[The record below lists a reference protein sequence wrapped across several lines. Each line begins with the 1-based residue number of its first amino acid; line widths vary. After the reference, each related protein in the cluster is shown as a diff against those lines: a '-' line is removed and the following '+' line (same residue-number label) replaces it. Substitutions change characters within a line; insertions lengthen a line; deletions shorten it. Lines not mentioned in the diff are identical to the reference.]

1 MKQTAKKCFIRFVSI
16 GMNLANCGNAV
27 SIHKFM
33 NCIVS
38 HNLVPSAFCRPNMT
52 KGPGDEVAYR
62 IICSTKPIDAMF
74 LRRLLAFAEKIWN
87 ETNLQEV
94 AQDWMF

>member
-1 MKQTAKKCFIRFVSI
+1 MGHEQKSAKTFDSY
-16 GMNLANCGNAV
+16 L
-27 SIHKFM
+27 S
-33 NCIVS
+33 
-38 HNLVPSAFCRPNMT
+38 
-52 KGPGDEVAYR
+52 DE
-62 IICSTKPIDAMF
+62 TF